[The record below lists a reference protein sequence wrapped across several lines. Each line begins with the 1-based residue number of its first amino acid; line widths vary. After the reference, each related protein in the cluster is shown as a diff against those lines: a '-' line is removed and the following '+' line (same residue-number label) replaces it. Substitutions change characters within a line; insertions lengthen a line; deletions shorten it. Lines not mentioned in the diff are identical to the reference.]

1 MNARLLILIV
11 VAGALAV
18 GLALRPINPKEAGQ
32 TKPGFQA
39 PPGKTIK
46 MVRQAQEPMRVREL
60 PGETPS
66 QAPIFHVDVEVDRA
80 SGKNR
85 LVYHLT
91 EEHGYYVQRFMIHFW
106 YTDGTIESADES
118 PLLVPQAIERYLKA
132 NDTLTYCLE
141 VVYPELDRIGGDIG
155 TSENWEATVISHGRY
170 RAHNPDPLP
179 LLGEAGACD

>member
-18 GLALRPINPKEAGQ
+18 GLALRPNNPKAAGQ

-39 PPGKTIK
+39 PGGKSITR
-46 MVRQAQEPMRVREL
+46 VRQEQEPMREREL
-60 PGETPS
+60 PGETPPD
-66 QAPIFHVDVEVDRA
+66 APIFHIDVEVDRA

-85 LVYHLT
+85 LVYYLT
-91 EEHGYYVQRFMIHFW
+91 EEHGYYVQRFMIDFW
-106 YTDGTIESADES
+106 YTDGTIEGADES
-118 PLLVPQAIERYLKA
+118 PLVVTQAIERYLKA

-141 VVYPELDRIGGDIG
+141 IVYPELDRIGGDIG
-155 TSENWEATVISHGRY
+155 TSENWEAAVISHGRY
-170 RAHNPDPLP
+170 RAQNPDPLP